1 MLPNLCV
8 MLHPLLFCF
17 FSPLVS
23 RFFYPLLPSL
33 CPLFFSCLVYLVCWL
48 FGTLCFTLFSSAFFF
63 FFPSCVPLLLS
74 PSSLAFA
81 HCFFPVWFI
90 WFVGCLAFCV
100 SATLGISFKLSL
112 PVMSAPPISSFPL
125 CCSPSATSLF
135 LCPPRCAFNATLRVG
150 FQPACDRL
158 PPSCHHPHNLLSLFF
173 LWLFF
178 FFFLILP
185 VFACFSIAIFLYVF
199 FCLFFLF
206 GCFFIFVLLFPCT
219 FFLSCFCL

>member
-1 MLPNLCV
+1 V
-8 MLHPLLFCF
+8 LHPLLFC
-17 FSPLVS
+17 L
-23 RFFYPLLPSL
+23 
-33 CPLFFSCLVYLVCWL
+33 
-48 FGTLCFTLFSSAFFF
+48 

-74 PSSLAFA
+74 PSSLASA

-112 PVMSAPPISSFPL
+112 PVMSVPPISSFPL

-178 FFFLILP
+178 LILP